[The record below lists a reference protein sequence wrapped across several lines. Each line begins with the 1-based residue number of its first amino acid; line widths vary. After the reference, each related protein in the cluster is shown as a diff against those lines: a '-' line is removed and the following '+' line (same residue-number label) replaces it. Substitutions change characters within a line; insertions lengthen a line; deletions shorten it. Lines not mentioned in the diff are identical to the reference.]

1 MARSTREN
9 QFMKPIFAK
18 LCEAF
23 IFNKKK
29 RRAFRQEQV
38 SKTLQYQITELKK
51 EIEVQKRMLSYTLN
65 PFAMPPA
72 RGFNRVIQL
81 LSLEVLKDIVR
92 VCDKHGI
99 HYWLDYGTLLGAIRH
114 RGFIPWD
121 DDIDISMPYTELL
134 RFQEVAHELECC
146 QLKLPIG
153 SMGKVVHND
162 FLPESDDEWTR
173 VYRIGVYDKIYPMVD
188 IFPVHY
194 LKEEWNPEQAHAHVV
209 DICEKL
215 YFAYEKAE
223 KMQGRTLET
232 WAEVFHQ
239 IEEEEEKLISLVPSS
254 YVFTSIRWHWQHHIA
269 PVSLIYRSKDIFPL
283 KKASFEGE
291 ELAIPVNSEL
301 KLFKRYGEWWN
312 IQFVGTH
319 ASFSDLATDQLE
331 KLIEHGKRLGCL

>member
-1 MARSTREN
+1 
-9 QFMKPIFAK
+9 MKPVFAK

-29 RRAFRQEQV
+29 RREFRQEQV
-38 SKTLQYQITELKK
+38 SKTLEYQIAELKK
-51 EIEVQKRMLSYTLN
+51 EVEAQRRMLSYTLN
-65 PFAMPPA
+65 PLTMPPA
-72 RGFNRVIQL
+72 RGFNRVVQL
-81 LSLEVLKDIVR
+81 LSLEVLKDVVR

-99 HYWLDYGTLLGAIRH
+99 QYWLDYGTLLGAVRH
-114 RGFIPWD
+114 HGFIPWD

-162 FLPESDDEWTR
+162 FLPESDEEWTQ
-173 VYRIGVYDKIYPMVD
+173 VYRIGTYDKIYPMVD

-194 LKEEWNPEQAHAHVV
+194 LKEEWTPELAHAHVV
-209 DICEKL
+209 DVCEKL

-232 WAEVFHQ
+232 WEEVFRQLEH
-239 IEEEEEKLISLVPSS
+239 EEEKLISLEPSS

-283 KKASFEGE
+283 RKANYEGE
-291 ELAIPVNSEL
+291 EYSIPANSEL

-312 IQFVGTH
+312 VQFVGTH
-319 ASFSDLATDQLE
+319 MFFSDVATEHLE
-331 KLIEHGKRLGCL
+331 KLIEHGKRLGCM